1 MKSIYNWKTNIL
13 DFEDKYK
20 NHYYLKL
27 RGDKNVIK
35 GNSGTGKT
43 YLYNKLEA
51 IKKRLDSTSN
61 YDAENIILLNKDN
74 LITLDTLTKKLIIID
89 NADLLL
95 TEKQV
100 DFINM
105 DDNNRYLIFTRVPIG
120 LDISPNHQADL
131 VQEGDKTI
139 MQYRFSVKG
148 WC

>member
-74 LITLDTLTKKLIIID
+74 LITLDT
-89 NADLLL
+89 
-95 TEKQV
+95 
-100 DFINM
+100 
-105 DDNNRYLIFTRVPIG
+105 
-120 LDISPNHQADL
+120 
-131 VQEGDKTI
+131 
-139 MQYRFSVKG
+139 
-148 WC
+148 